1 VQRGY
6 ALSQL
11 RIAWL
16 AVAAQFLALVRIL
29 SEIFRIRHFEP
40 ARYTLP
46 GIEPFIGTAL
56 FTSCCVA
63 VTVGLC
69 AIGRLRS
76 AIAIATVNILVLLV
90 YKVAFM

>member
-1 VQRGY
+1 MQRGY

-29 SEIFRIRHFEP
+29 SEIFRIRQFEP

-46 GIEPFIGTAL
+46 AIEPFVGTAL

-63 VTVGLC
+63 VSVALC
-69 AIGRLRS
+69 ATGRLRS
-76 AIAIATVNILVLLV
+76 AISIAALNILALLV
-90 YKVAFM
+90 YKVAVM